1 MFVIVHVISKC
12 PVSTK
17 SFMNEMYNFISC
29 FSSSLHY
36 GYSSMVVGFPT
47 TYAISA
53 YHYLS
58 CEFDYEVYFRNAS
71 YSLMYISKSFSPQIK
86 IYDALELI

>member
-1 MFVIVHVISKC
+1 
-12 PVSTK
+12 
-17 SFMNEMYNFISC
+17 
-29 FSSSLHY
+29 
-36 GYSSMVVGFPT
+36 MVVGFPT
-47 TYAISA
+47 IYAISA

-86 IYDALELI
+86 IYDALELIWNICFDITGHCYQCLLSKTHFGWLKLTNCSRKRGN